1 MAKAEVC
8 KTFIRRFESARRLH
22 ASPSFLRESCWHPDR
37 ADVSTV
43 VCYTLSRDMHE
54 IVDDQRDA
62 PLSLAAMADTGHR
75 LRACSGAPPA
85 FEDQAPPRPIF
96 GEQVP
101 LITLMLWYARDLSLT
116 PEQVR
121 GLEALRSDFQRTADL
136 QTAEIQRLEL
146 ELQRV
151 LSREQIDLTQAETRI
166 RRIESLRTELRLGRI
181 RTVEKGKATLT
192 PEQWRK
198 LQPLIRGGP

>member
-1 MAKAEVC
+1 M
-8 KTFIRRFESARRLH
+8 IRDIA
-22 ASPSFLRESCWHPDR
+22 
-37 ADVSTV
+37 
-43 VCYTLSRDMHE
+43 
-54 IVDDQRDA
+54 
-62 PLSLAAMADTGHR
+62 
-75 LRACSGAPPA
+75 
-85 FEDQAPPRPIF
+85 
-96 GEQVP
+96 
-101 LITLMLWYARDLSLT
+101 
-116 PEQVR
+116 
-121 GLEALRSDFQRTADL
+121 RTADL

-181 RTVEKGKATLT
+181 KTVEKGKATLT

>member
-1 MAKAEVC
+1 MRSSM
-8 KTFIRRFESARRLH
+8 IRDIA
-22 ASPSFLRESCWHPDR
+22 
-37 ADVSTV
+37 
-43 VCYTLSRDMHE
+43 
-54 IVDDQRDA
+54 
-62 PLSLAAMADTGHR
+62 
-75 LRACSGAPPA
+75 
-85 FEDQAPPRPIF
+85 
-96 GEQVP
+96 
-101 LITLMLWYARDLSLT
+101 
-116 PEQVR
+116 
-121 GLEALRSDFQRTADL
+121 RTADL

-181 RTVEKGKATLT
+181 KTVEKGKATLT

>member
-1 MAKAEVC
+1 M
-8 KTFIRRFESARRLH
+8 IRGMLRSASQLW
-22 ASPSFLRESCWHPDR
+22 LILGIGC
-37 ADVSTV
+37 
-43 VCYTLSRDMHE
+43 
-54 IVDDQRDA
+54 A
-62 PLSLAAMADTGHR
+62 PVQAP
-75 LRACSGAPPA
+75 PPA

>member
-1 MAKAEVC
+1 MRSSM
-8 KTFIRRFESARRLH
+8 IRVILRSAL
-22 ASPSFLRESCWHPDR
+22 
-37 ADVSTV
+37 
-43 VCYTLSRDMHE
+43 
-54 IVDDQRDA
+54 Q
-62 PLSLAAMADTGHR
+62 LSLILAIG
-75 LRACSGAPPA
+75 CAPV
-85 FEDQAPPRPIF
+85 QAPPPFEGQAPFRPIF

-101 LITLMLWYARDLSLT
+101 LITLVLWHARDLSLT

-121 GLEALRSDFQRTADL
+121 GLEALRSEFQRTADL

-151 LSREQIDLTQAETRI
+151 LRREQIDLTQAETRI

-181 RTVEKGKATLT
+181 KTVEKGKATLT

>member
-1 MAKAEVC
+1 MRSSMISR
-8 KTFIRRFESARRLH
+8 TLRL
-22 ASPSFLRESCWHPDR
+22 
-37 ADVSTV
+37 
-43 VCYTLSRDMHE
+43 
-54 IVDDQRDA
+54 A
-62 PLSLAAMADTGHR
+62 PQLSLILAIG
-75 LRACSGAPPA
+75 CAPV
-85 FEDQAPPRPIF
+85 QAPPPFEGQAPLRLIF

-101 LITLMLWYARDLSLT
+101 LITLVLWHARDLSLI

-181 RTVEKGKATLT
+181 KTVEKGKATLT

>member
-1 MAKAEVC
+1 MMRVMLCLA
-8 KTFIRRFESARRLH
+8 LQ
-22 ASPSFLRESCWHPDR
+22 
-37 ADVSTV
+37 
-43 VCYTLSRDMHE
+43 LSL
-54 IVDDQRDA
+54 ILAIGCA
-62 PLSLAAMADTGHR
+62 PL
-75 LRACSGAPPA
+75 
-85 FEDQAPPRPIF
+85 QAPPPFEPPPLRPIL

-101 LITLMLWYARDLSLT
+101 LITLVLWHARDLSLIS
-116 PEQVR
+116 EQVR
-121 GLEALRSDFQRTADL
+121 GLEALRSDFQQTADL

-151 LSREQIDLTQAETRI
+151 LSREQIDLAQVETRI

>member
-1 MAKAEVC
+1 M
-8 KTFIRRFESARRLH
+8 IRDIA
-22 ASPSFLRESCWHPDR
+22 
-37 ADVSTV
+37 
-43 VCYTLSRDMHE
+43 LS
-54 IVDDQRDA
+54 VTQ
-62 PLSLAAMADTGHR
+62 LSLILAIGCAPVH
-75 LRACSGAPPA
+75 APPP
-85 FEDQAPPRPIF
+85 FEPPPLRPIF

-101 LITLMLWYARDLSLT
+101 LITLVLWHARDLSLT

>member
-1 MAKAEVC
+1 MRSSM
-8 KTFIRRFESARRLH
+8 IRGMLRSASQLSLILTIGCAPVHAPPPFEG
-22 ASPSFLRESCWHPDR
+22 
-37 ADVSTV
+37 
-43 VCYTLSRDMHE
+43 
-54 IVDDQRDA
+54 QA
-62 PLSLAAMADTGHR
+62 PL
-75 LRACSGAPPA
+75 
-85 FEDQAPPRPIF
+85 RPIL

-101 LITLMLWYARDLSLT
+101 LITLMLWHARDLSLT

-121 GLEALRSDFQRTADL
+121 GLETFRGDFQRTADL

-151 LSREQIDLTQAETRI
+151 LSREQIDLAQVETRI

>member
-1 MAKAEVC
+1 M
-8 KTFIRRFESARRLH
+8 IRDIA
-22 ASPSFLRESCWHPDR
+22 
-37 ADVSTV
+37 
-43 VCYTLSRDMHE
+43 LSVTQLSL
-54 IVDDQRDA
+54 ILAIGCA
-62 PLSLAAMADTGHR
+62 PL
-75 LRACSGAPPA
+75 
-85 FEDQAPPRPIF
+85 QAPPPFEPPPPLRPIL

-101 LITLMLWYARDLSLT
+101 LITLVLWHARDLSLI

-151 LSREQIDLTQAETRI
+151 LRREQIDLTQAETRI

-181 RTVEKGKATLT
+181 KTVEKGKATLT